1 MVKQFVLT
9 VPLTRIPEGFKQKR
23 YRKALREMAP
33 WIKKVAFLIEGKQPV
48 MKVDGEGD
56 NIDQSAA
63 LSAVRAKL
71 DELAVKL
78 VYVES

>member
-1 MVKQFVLT
+1 
-9 VPLTRIPEGFKQKR
+9 
-23 YRKALREMAP
+23 
-33 WIKKVAFLIEGKQPV
+33 

-56 NIDQSAA
+56 SIDRSAA